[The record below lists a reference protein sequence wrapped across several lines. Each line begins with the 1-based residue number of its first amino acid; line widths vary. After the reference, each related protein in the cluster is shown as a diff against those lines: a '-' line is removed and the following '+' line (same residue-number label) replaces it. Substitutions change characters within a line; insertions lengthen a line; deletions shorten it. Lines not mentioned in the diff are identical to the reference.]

1 MVGGVCKRVVARA
14 GRGVLTF
21 VCGVDFSIHFEG
33 RNVAETQ
40 RIMAKLS
47 EARRV
52 LQRSVGCADKSHT
65 DGGKGSHMPTHEWGW
80 SKVVNCGLP
89 LLCVEVEKPRVGIV
103 EQLTPLADV
112 VFVSQSFA
120 HARGFASPEVCSG
133 WLPRFHSPAPAPF
146 PCCVAL

>member
-80 SKVVNCGLP
+80 SKVVNRGLP

-120 HARGFASPEVCSG
+120 HARGFASPEVGSG
-133 WLPRFHSPAPAPF
+133 WLPAPF
-146 PCCVAL
+146 PSLALAVWH